1 VKNFTLSVAGV
12 DYSITRVINANAVW
26 ITNLDGTASTLSD
39 TLSNVAYYIRKN
51 ELTLS
56 SIPGGVVFPIGPNGE
71 IVIEG
76 NEVHIGGCSDFFLRG
91 LTAED
96 ADQVVKEISDE
107 QPLTEGKD
115 LSVVIAGLPEDIV
128 RVGLAS
134 TDFITKGVKV
144 GHSLVIEGA
153 GVAVAGSYQIIKVAP
168 RGTGVT
174 ESRELQ
180 VEPAPS
186 SSFSNLSY
194 KIVDELDI
202 NLNEP
207 KNMRETGSDLKA
219 VMGSRQ
225 VSTVSEVDFLAVGGQ
240 VGDTLRVT
248 SDSANAGDYGVQ
260 QITGTGNKLMVLDG
274 ELRRTS
280 DSEPWQL
287 FNKQAG
293 IQLPLLRIKTIDLL
307 DSSLNPTGETL
318 PYADPVDIQSSAF
331 SNAGVGLKKAVADAK
346 VGIIGTVDLSGGAS
360 ALNGKQIQISVNN
373 APAIPVNFSGVTTLQ
388 TAVDQINAITGLSGI
403 AQVYTIGAAQYLAI
417 RSTTRWLQV
426 TPYGSANSTLG
437 LSTSVSEDSR
447 QVTST
452 SVSDWTQF
460 GIEVFSDSVYVM
472 SGDNIGFWWLE
483 YLAADRLL
491 IAQVDDAGRV
501 VFPLPSV
508 NTSIRIGSRSFG
520 KVRCYFLEPTSFE
533 VRGSYRKAAR
543 RTSVHQANAALGTIT
558 ADEEQRTEFT
568 LDVNGDGVSLKNFF
582 PDPELHFQLLPVT
595 SEDVPN
601 NLVVDLAGLG
611 TRVVESVQDAGS
623 MPTGPGM
630 YSRDAKI
637 DFLLREV
644 LPGDILEITY
654 QPIQGTVNI
663 SASSF
668 PYTPTPNVLAGKS
681 LTFSLENGPD
691 KTITFDDQVDG
702 PTKLVAEINAQ
713 LGATIAFVEDTGSAQ
728 YLRFEAD
735 FPVILR
741 SSHPTTLTTLGLT
754 AGNNDAK
761 AKGEYKVLDVGWISG
776 ATSNHCRMTLDTTFV
791 AGQVGPSQ
799 HFTIKRPG
807 VQRVSSTEMAENKEG
822 ALYYADIELV
832 SDGVGDEFNIDPDLQ
847 LTAERYK
854 SDGYHLYTEDENLSF
869 STSEKLHMVVGR
881 RMLSVGST
889 DTPANM
895 RQLSLSNIQLNYERS
910 PLVEQ
915 VQNFAQSELDRVL
928 TASILVR
935 HLQPHFVQVVV
946 NYSGGSLEDV
956 VVSDIED
963 LINGLLPD
971 EALEASAIGEIPRR
985 RGATSVEMPITVIGI
1000 VHYKD
1005 RKVRAVRSKN
1015 SITAGRL
1022 ATFMPDVL
1030 DVTRAGTA

>member
-1 VKNFTLSVAGV
+1 M
-12 DYSITRVINANAVW
+12 
-26 ITNLDGTASTLSD
+26 
-39 TLSNVAYYIRKN
+39 
-51 ELTLS
+51 
-56 SIPGGVVFPIGPNGE
+56 
-71 IVIEG
+71 
-76 NEVHIGGCSDFFLRG
+76 
-91 LTAED
+91 
-96 ADQVVKEISDE
+96 VKEISDE

-437 LSTSVSEDSR
+437 LSTSVSEESR

-452 SVSDWTQF
+452 RVSDRK
-460 GIEVFSDSVYVM
+460 SVV
-472 SGDNIGFWWLE
+472 
-483 YLAADRLL
+483 
-491 IAQVDDAGRV
+491 
-501 VFPLPSV
+501 
-508 NTSIRIGSRSFG
+508 
-520 KVRCYFLEPTSFE
+520 
-533 VRGSYRKAAR
+533 
-543 RTSVHQANAALGTIT
+543 
-558 ADEEQRTEFT
+558 
-568 LDVNGDGVSLKNFF
+568 
-582 PDPELHFQLLPVT
+582 
-595 SEDVPN
+595 
-601 NLVVDLAGLG
+601 
-611 TRVVESVQDAGS
+611 
-623 MPTGPGM
+623 
-630 YSRDAKI
+630 
-637 DFLLREV
+637 
-644 LPGDILEITY
+644 
-654 QPIQGTVNI
+654 
-663 SASSF
+663 
-668 PYTPTPNVLAGKS
+668 
-681 LTFSLENGPD
+681 
-691 KTITFDDQVDG
+691 
-702 PTKLVAEINAQ
+702 
-713 LGATIAFVEDTGSAQ
+713 
-728 YLRFEAD
+728 
-735 FPVILR
+735 
-741 SSHPTTLTTLGLT
+741 
-754 AGNNDAK
+754 
-761 AKGEYKVLDVGWISG
+761 
-776 ATSNHCRMTLDTTFV
+776 
-791 AGQVGPSQ
+791 
-799 HFTIKRPG
+799 
-807 VQRVSSTEMAENKEG
+807 
-822 ALYYADIELV
+822 
-832 SDGVGDEFNIDPDLQ
+832 
-847 LTAERYK
+847 
-854 SDGYHLYTEDENLSF
+854 
-869 STSEKLHMVVGR
+869 
-881 RMLSVGST
+881 
-889 DTPANM
+889 
-895 RQLSLSNIQLNYERS
+895 
-910 PLVEQ
+910 
-915 VQNFAQSELDRVL
+915 
-928 TASILVR
+928 
-935 HLQPHFVQVVV
+935 
-946 NYSGGSLEDV
+946 
-956 VVSDIED
+956 
-963 LINGLLPD
+963 
-971 EALEASAIGEIPRR
+971 
-985 RGATSVEMPITVIGI
+985 
-1000 VHYKD
+1000 
-1005 RKVRAVRSKN
+1005 
-1015 SITAGRL
+1015 
-1022 ATFMPDVL
+1022 
-1030 DVTRAGTA
+1030 